1 MTKTTLA
8 VKAFISKQDCK
19 PLTCQNL
26 EKAVE
31 AICCSEQ
38 FKSLLLS
45 LINSPAFSQ
54 ELGAEFAEVDAV
66 KGISACRKL
75 RSCLNLSLS
84 SFFGVSAELFSAFDK
99 IIGQEWYKF
108 ANKIHS
114 S

>member
-45 LINSPAFSQ
+45 LIDSPAFSQ
-54 ELGAEFAEVDAV
+54 ELGAEFGEVDAV
-66 KGISACRKL
+66 KDTPGHLGLKLKLACYMDTQL
-75 RSCLNLSLS
+75 RSGWVLVLT
-84 SFFGVSAELFSAFDK
+84 
-99 IIGQEWYKF
+99 
-108 ANKIHS
+108 
-114 S
+114 